1 MKLSDF
7 EDVEKIGEG
16 TFGKVYKAKYRHP
29 VTGETKM
36 YALKKL
42 NMMEET
48 EGFPLTALRE
58 IKYLK

>member
-1 MKLSDF
+1 MLYLIF
-7 EDVEKIGEG
+7 IFFAVR
-16 TFGKVYKAKYRHP
+16 KVYKAVYTDPK
-29 VTGETKM
+29 TGEKSKF
-36 YALKKL
+36 ALKKL